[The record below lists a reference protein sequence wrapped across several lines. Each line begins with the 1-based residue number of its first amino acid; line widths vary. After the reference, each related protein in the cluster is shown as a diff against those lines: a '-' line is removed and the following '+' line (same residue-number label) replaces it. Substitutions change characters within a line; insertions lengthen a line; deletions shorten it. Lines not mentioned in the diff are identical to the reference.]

1 MWSKGKWSENLPQ
14 SRYCVLSQIPAS
26 MTVLMLLRAFNNS
39 TLRMEII
46 PFRCH
51 CTQWLT
57 EGSFIMNKKNK
68 ILIIIA
74 VVLVCLMIGVF
85 FFWKPS
91 TIVGTKNIT
100 VNVVHLNGEPQTF
113 NYKTDAEYLGEYLQ
127 KEGLIEGED
136 AEYGLMVTAVDG
148 ETADASK
155 EQWWGYTVNGEF
167 SNYGVDT
174 QPINEGDV
182 YEFTLN
188 EGYNNF

>member
-1 MWSKGKWSENLPQ
+1 
-14 SRYCVLSQIPAS
+14 
-26 MTVLMLLRAFNNS
+26 
-39 TLRMEII
+39 
-46 PFRCH
+46 
-51 CTQWLT
+51 
-57 EGSFIMNKKNK
+57 MNKKNK

-91 TIVGTKNIT
+91 TIVGSKSIT
-100 VNVVHLNGEPQTF
+100 VNVVHLKGEPQTF
-113 NYKTDAEYLGEYLQ
+113 NYETDAEFLGECLQ
-127 KEGLIEGED
+127 EEVGLIDGED
-136 AEYGLMVTAVDG
+136 AEYGLMVTTVDN

-174 QPINEGDV
+174 QPVKDGDV

-188 EGYNNF
+188 EGYDSFE